1 MFHVEHST
9 KIKKM
14 NNRSHALLICTQSR
28 TVTRLYITPSC
39 QADVMKAQIG
49 SDFITWRKIK
59 IGSNAYEMYCAAQKY
74 ATGDTGFR
82 VNCDTF
88 IGNAL
93 LFPLKKADGTI
104 QDIVENWKLAIVSIE
119 KNIFFLKKEW
129 VWFPDDMESELDWEW
144 VIKPSKK
151 EMARRA

>member
-1 MFHVEHST
+1 MYYC
-9 KIKKM
+9 
-14 NNRSHALLICTQSR
+14 NNRTHALLICAQSR
-28 TVTRLYITPSC
+28 TITRIYITPS
-39 QADVMKAQIG
+39 AKRAVMESQIG
-49 SDFITWRKIK
+49 SDLLSWRKVK
-59 IGSNAYEMYCAAQKY
+59 IGDSAYEMHCTAQNY
-74 ATGDTGFR
+74 ASQDTGFR

-104 QDIVENWKLAIVSIE
+104 QDILENWKLAIASIE
-119 KNIFFLKKEW
+119 KNIFFLKREYSL
-129 VWFPDDMESELDWEW
+129 FPDDMEAEIDWTW

>member
-1 MFHVEHST
+1 MET
-9 KIKKM
+9 
-14 NNRSHALLICTQSR
+14 
-28 TVTRLYITPSC
+28 
-39 QADVMKAQIG
+39 QIG
-49 SDFITWRKIK
+49 SAFCTWRKIK
-59 IGSNAYEMYCAAQKY
+59 IGSSVYEMHYTAQQY
-74 ATGDTGFR
+74 AVQDTGFR

-104 QDIVENWKLAIVSIE
+104 QDILENWKLAIASIE
-119 KNIFFLKKEW
+119 KELFFLKKEW
-129 VWFPDDMESELDWEW
+129 AWFPDDMESELDSEW